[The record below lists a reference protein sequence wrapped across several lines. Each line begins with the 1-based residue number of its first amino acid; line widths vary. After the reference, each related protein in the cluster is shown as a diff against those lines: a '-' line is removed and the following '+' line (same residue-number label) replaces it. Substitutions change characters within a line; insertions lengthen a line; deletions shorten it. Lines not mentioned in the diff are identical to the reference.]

1 MNLPRRS
8 FQFRIAHFPHSHCLQ
23 TAKIFTSTEI
33 TNKDKLINE
42 RKKISRFGL
51 LLGLGGGRQFI
62 HNRSKTKQQWT
73 SWGNS
78 SNLSSKRDEN
88 QTESGR
94 IPIVTEIVQN
104 TKSHLPTGPSV
115 IRRLMG
121 AFRPTL
127 SRVQALFTEE
137 IKREIFTRK
146 TTRQWSSLL
155 RQIVGLRQI
164 GRPVVT
170 SGPSITSNGA
180 FRPSGQFIIARLVFI
195 PTTRRL
201 SVPFY
206 SPAPR
211 ADKKR
216 TWFDIGHDRVIIWSG
231 NCVRLSVRLTAGL
244 KQFQSITNPLFV
256 TGR

>member
-1 MNLPRRS
+1 MIRQLIGARS
-8 FQFRIAHFPHSHCLQ
+8 
-23 TAKIFTSTEI
+23 
-33 TNKDKLINE
+33 
-42 RKKISRFGL
+42 
-51 LLGLGGGRQFI
+51 
-62 HNRSKTKQQWT
+62 
-73 SWGNS
+73 
-78 SNLSSKRDEN
+78 
-88 QTESGR
+88 
-94 IPIVTEIVQN
+94 V
-104 TKSHLPTGPSV
+104 
-115 IRRLMG
+115 RLCR
-121 AFRPTL
+121 AFR
-127 SRVQALFTEE
+127 LFTEE

-146 TTRQWSSLL
+146 TTRQLSSLL
-155 RQIVGLRQI
+155 LQIVGLRQI
-164 GRPVVT
+164 GRPEVT

-180 FRPSGQFIIARLVFI
+180 FRPSGQFIIARFVFI

-211 ADKKR
+211 RPDKKR